1 MPETPTLLVKFA
13 EAGGAYLTWRW
24 IHDDGPGPFA
34 GMAQVSAAQVDAVRD
49 TLARAV
55 PDTLPGESV
64 ADGID
69 RALLRG
75 PFSHPES
82 TATLAR
88 DLGQVLLSADLVT
101 ALRQAPARP
110 LLRIQ
115 PSESLTRV
123 PWEMLLVDDA
133 TTLDDLADVT
143 SSAPSGVPRH
153 RVDGNPDGPVVAVI
167 DPRIP
172 GQSVASALGSV
183 LGRPADDSPLAVL
196 VENTPGLRPAVA
208 GYRDL
213 ARRTDIDREWLCR
226 TMTGAFRLLYVGHV
240 SAAAAT
246 GESVDAALHLCCT
259 DDSGAH
265 RPLRVDDLLTGDY
278 RFPPRTALIG
288 CNSGGDL
295 AHPDG
300 MGLSMAA
307 LAAGAQLVTATR
319 WAVPTN
325 RALSRAG
332 DLGDRAPLEELVLA
346 VDAAHRGADP
356 VGHLRQ
362 WQAERRARWYD
373 GGLPADTPL
382 LWAALTTTI

>member
-1 MPETPTLLVKFA
+1 MPDAPTLLVKFA
-13 EAGGAYLTWRW
+13 EAGDTYLTWRW
-24 IHDDGPGPFA
+24 IHTDGPGPFA
-34 GMAQVSAAQVDAVRD
+34 GVARVGAAQVGAVYD
-49 TLARAV
+49 TLARSV

-75 PFSHPES
+75 PFSHPAL
-82 TATLAR
+82 TAELAR
-88 DLGQVLLSADLVT
+88 DLGQVLLPADLIATV
-101 ALRQAPARP
+101 REAPARP

-123 PWEMLLVDDA
+123 PWEMLRVNDG
-133 TTLDDLADVT
+133 TTLDDLADVV
-143 SSAPSGVPRH
+143 SSAPSSVPRH
-153 RVDGNPDGPVVAVI
+153 RGAGNPDGPVVAVI

-172 GQSVASALGSV
+172 GQSAASALGSV
-183 LGRPADDSPLAVL
+183 LGRPADDSPLAAL
-196 VENTPGLRPAVA
+196 VRDTPDLRPRVS

-213 ARRTDIDREWLCR
+213 VRRTDIDREWLR
-226 TMTGAFRLLYVGHV
+226 HSMTKASRLLYMGHV
-240 SAAAAT
+240 STAEAT

-259 DDSGAH
+259 DDSGTH
-265 RPLRVDDLLTGDY
+265 RPLRVYDLLTGDY

-307 LAAGAQLVTATR
+307 LASGAQLVTATR

-332 DLGDRAPLEELVLA
+332 DLGDRAPLEDLVLA
-346 VDAAHRGADP
+346 VDAAHRSAEP
-356 VGHLRQ
+356 VRDLRR
-362 WQAERRARWYD
+362 WQTERRARWYD

-382 LWAALTTTI
+382 LWAALTNTI

>member
-1 MPETPTLLVKFA
+1 MAAPGTELVAVPAPTWQTAAVPETPTLLVKFA

-133 TTLDDLADVT
+133 TGKALWRTRLTDVPNSAPISSSTTGMMISSHGSSTPAERT
-143 SSAPSGVPRH
+143 SSWTSWV
-153 RVDGNPDGPVVAVI
+153 
-167 DPRIP
+167 
-172 GQSVASALGSV
+172 
-183 LGRPADDSPLAVL
+183 RPIWIEIS
-196 VENTPGLRPAVA
+196 
-208 GYRDL
+208 
-213 ARRTDIDREWLCR
+213 
-226 TMTGAFRLLYVGHV
+226 
-240 SAAAAT
+240 
-246 GESVDAALHLCCT
+246 
-259 DDSGAH
+259 
-265 RPLRVDDLLTGDY
+265 
-278 RFPPRTALIG
+278 
-288 CNSGGDL
+288 
-295 AHPDG
+295 
-300 MGLSMAA
+300 
-307 LAAGAQLVTATR
+307 TR
-319 WAVPTN
+319 W
-325 RALSRAG
+325 
-332 DLGDRAPLEELVLA
+332 
-346 VDAAHRGADP
+346 
-356 VGHLRQ
+356 
-362 WQAERRARWYD
+362 
-373 GGLPADTPL
+373 LPMAN
-382 LWAALTTTI
+382 WW